1 MILTMP
7 FTSSK
12 TDRISSSS
20 QLNSNIVPV
29 FLSDAEVRVIA
40 NKAEK
45 AGISLNE
52 YIRNSA
58 LGFPMG

>member
-1 MILTMP
+1 MS
-7 FTSSK
+7 FTSTK
-12 TDRISSSS
+12 TDRISSPS
-20 QLNSNIVPV
+20 QLDSNIVPV

-40 NKAEK
+40 NKAQK

-58 LGFPMG
+58 LGFPMS